1 MSSLFFSFFFSL
13 IIKPLFERSKEPL
26 FFLCPKLLSHIYLF
40 SHCLGPLS
48 HMAPQMSSLFLLWLL
63 FYYYWR
69 KFSSARCSARISL
82 WRSLTRCRAAF
93 SLLSLR
99 LREGLWKYLFLLRSL
114 SVPSFIMRF
123 LSFVTAL
130 SALSWRLNFTVSIW
144 SVFGWGC
151 MCAAAMQQ
159 LVLFFLYTSIVSR
172 PVEFV
177 KWHGAATR
185 FTQIPNQGGRLEW
198 GVVAC
203 RSASAWW
210 RFGMCGIWCGWW
222 WVEQRWIKMTCYTQQ
237 YVPISPLHR
246 HNVI

>member
-13 IIKPLFERSKEPL
+13 IIKPLFKRSKEP
-26 FFLCPKLLSHIYLF
+26 FFFHCPKLLIHIYLF

-99 LREGLWKYLFLLRSL
+99 LREGFWKYLFLLRSL

-130 SALSWRLNFTVSIW
+130 SALSWRLSFTVSIW
-144 SVFGWGC
+144 FVFGWGC
-151 MCAAAMQQ
+151 VC
-159 LVLFFLYTSIVSR
+159 SCN
-172 PVEFV
+172 
-177 KWHGAATR
+177 AATR
-185 FTQIPNQGGRLEW
+185 SLFSLHEYCITTCWVCQVAWRRHQVHPDSTQRPLGMGCSGVPFRLRLVALW
-198 GVVAC
+198 YVWPWVWVVEC
-203 RSASAWW
+203 WFR
-210 RFGMCGIWCGWW
+210 
-222 WVEQRWIKMTCYTQQ
+222 VD
-237 YVPISPLHR
+237 
-246 HNVI
+246 

>member
-1 MSSLFFSFFFSL
+1 
-13 IIKPLFERSKEPL
+13 
-26 FFLCPKLLSHIYLF
+26 
-40 SHCLGPLS
+40 
-48 HMAPQMSSLFLLWLL
+48 MAPQMSSLFLLYLL

-114 SVPSFIMRF
+114 SVPSFIIRF

-185 FTQIPNQGGRLEW
+185 FTQILPWWPLGMGCCGVPFRLRLVALWYVW
-198 GVVAC
+198 GMGWVVVSWA
-203 RSASAWW
+203 A
-210 RFGMCGIWCGWW
+210 
-222 WVEQRWIKMTCYTQQ
+222 VD
-237 YVPISPLHR
+237 
-246 HNVI
+246 